1 MNSDFSEAAKQVPH
15 SERCV
20 KAVLASIRRRLG
32 RSGLT
37 LLVLAVFFPA
47 MAHAQLIADCSGN
60 TPSAYTTIN
69 AALAN
74 VTGPGAVILVS
85 GTCTENVVISNTF
98 NLSLGAWWG
107 QTATVHGNIAINT
120 SEEIYLYGLNV
131 SNSAGDGFTITSA
144 RGVTLDTCTS
154 NGNQAHGL
162 TASSMSQITVLGPAS
177 FDNNGPAGVYLTE
190 SSSVTAFNA
199 NGPMDISNN
208 KGPGL
213 YLSQANFE
221 TIGATTLLNNL
232 TTVPVNPEFP
242 NPGFGVTEFGG
253 SRVQFGTCLGS
264 NVIEGNQAGGVSV
277 QESSEISLWNCGSN
291 QNVIQGNGPVG
302 ISAGLASQVTIY
314 DNVLITGHTGPGVD
328 LFAASQLNAFGKNQI
343 SQNGSA
349 SDPRSAAIRIDG
361 NSEAFLRGGQISQN
375 AGPAILALVNS
386 SADFTG
392 VVFAGN
398 SGGIITCDTSA
409 YMVSDLTSAA
419 SGPPAGVLCR
429 TPNSLGNHHFVPTFP
444 TAVDGSAQKARQAQ
458 YKKVATPNS
467 L

>member
-1 MNSDFSEAAKQVPH
+1 MKGNFNEAAKQELH
-15 SERCV
+15 SEKLV
-20 KAVLASIRRRLG
+20 TPVLQAIYQKLG
-32 RSGLT
+32 RGGLI

-47 MAHAQLIADCSGN
+47 LAHAQLIVDCSGN
-60 TPSAYTTIN
+60 TPGAYTTIN

-85 GTCTENVVISNTF
+85 GICTENVVITNMF

-120 SEEIYLYGLNV
+120 SEEVYIYGLNV
-131 SNSAGDGFTITSA
+131 SNSAGDGFTLTSA

-190 SSSVTAFNA
+190 SSSVTAFNS

-232 TTVPVNPEFP
+232 TSLPANPEFP

-253 SRVQFGTCLGS
+253 SRAQFGTCLGS
-264 NVIEGNQAGGVSV
+264 NLIEGNQAGGVSV

-291 QNVIQGNGPVG
+291 QNVVEGNGPVG
-302 ISAGLASQVTIY
+302 ISAGLASQVTLY

-349 SDPRSAAIRIDG
+349 SDSRSAAIRIDG

-392 VVFAGN
+392 VTFAGN

-409 YMVSDLTSAA
+409 YMVSDLTSAL
-419 SGPPAGVLCR
+419 SGYSTGIQCR

-444 TAVDGSAQKARQAQ
+444 TSADGSAQKARQAQ
-458 YKKVATPNS
+458 YKKIAS
-467 L
+467 LSSH

>member
-1 MNSDFSEAAKQVPH
+1 MKRNLIEAAKP
-15 SERCV
+15 
-20 KAVLASIRRRLG
+20 VLHVGRWMTPVLTRTHGKLG
-32 RSGLT
+32 RSGLI

-47 MAHAQLIADCSGN
+47 MAHAQLIVDCSGN
-60 TPSAYTTIN
+60 TPGAYTTIN

-85 GTCTENVVISNTF
+85 GTCTENVVITNIF
-98 NLSLGAWWG
+98 DLSLGAWWG
-107 QTATVHGNIAINT
+107 QTATVQGNIAINT
-120 SEEIYLYGLNV
+120 SEEIYIYGLKV

-177 FDNNGPAGVYLTE
+177 FDSNGPAGVYLTE

-232 TTVPVNPEFP
+232 TTVPTNPEFP
-242 NPGFGVTEFGG
+242 NPGFGITEFGG

-264 NVIEGNQAGGVSV
+264 NLIEGNQAGGVSV

-392 VVFAGN
+392 VGFSGN
-398 SGGIITCDTSA
+398 SGGIIICDSSA
-409 YMVSDLTSAA
+409 YMVSDLTLAA
-419 SGPPAGVLCR
+419 SGSPAGVLCR
-429 TPNSLGNHHFVPTFP
+429 TPNSLGNHHFLPTFP
-444 TAVDGSAQKARQAQ
+444 TTADGSAQKARQAQ

-467 L
+467 H

>member
-1 MNSDFSEAAKQVPH
+1 MKRNLIEAAKP
-15 SERCV
+15 
-20 KAVLASIRRRLG
+20 VLHVGRWMTPVLTGTHGKLG
-32 RSGLT
+32 RSGLI

-47 MAHAQLIADCSGN
+47 MAHAQLIVDCSGN
-60 TPSAYTTIN
+60 TPGAYTTIN

-85 GTCTENVVISNTF
+85 GTCTENVVITNIF

-107 QTATVHGNIAINT
+107 QTATVQGNIAINT
-120 SEEIYLYGLNV
+120 SEEIYIYGLKV

-177 FDNNGPAGVYLTE
+177 FDSNGPAGVYLTE

-232 TTVPVNPEFP
+232 TTVPANPEFP
-242 NPGFGVTEFGG
+242 NPGFGITEFGG

-264 NVIEGNQAGGVSV
+264 NLIEGNQAGGVSV

-392 VVFAGN
+392 VGFSGN
-398 SGGIITCDTSA
+398 SGESSFVIA
-409 YMVSDLTSAA
+409 ALTWS
-419 SGPPAGVLCR
+419 VI
-429 TPNSLGNHHFVPTFP
+429 
-444 TAVDGSAQKARQAQ
+444 
-458 YKKVATPNS
+458 
-467 L
+467 

>member
-1 MNSDFSEAAKQVPH
+1 MNCDFNEAAKQVLH
-15 SERCV
+15 SKMCV
-20 KAVLASIRRRLG
+20 KAVLTGICRRLG

-37 LLVLAVFFPA
+37 ILVLAVFFPA
-47 MAHAQLIADCSGN
+47 MAHAQLIVDCSGN
-60 TPSAYTTIN
+60 TPGAYTTIN

-85 GTCTENVVISNTF
+85 GTCTENVVITNMF
-98 NLSLGAWWG
+98 NLNLGAWWG

-120 SEEIYLYGLNV
+120 SEEIYIYGLNIT
-131 SNSAGDGFTITSA
+131 NSASDGFTITSA

-154 NGNQAHGL
+154 NGNQAYGL
-162 TASSMSQITVLGPAS
+162 NASSMSQITVLGPAS
-177 FDNNGPAGVYLTE
+177 FDNNGSDGMDLAE
-190 SSSVTAFNA
+190 SSSVTVYNG
-199 NGPMDISNN
+199 NGPTDISNN
-208 KGPGL
+208 NGPGL
-213 YLSQANFE
+213 YLSQANFW
-221 TIGATTLLNNL
+221 TTGATTLLNNR
-232 TTVPVNPEFP
+232 TSVPANPEFA

-253 SRVQFGTCLGS
+253 ARVQFGTCLGS
-264 NVIEGNQAGGVSV
+264 NVIQGNQAGGVSV

-328 LFAASQLNAFGKNQI
+328 LFAASQLNAFGRNQI

-386 SADFTG
+386 SVDFTG
-392 VVFAGN
+392 VAFAGN
-398 SGGIITCDTSA
+398 SGGIITCDSSA
-409 YMVSDLTSAA
+409 YMVSDLTSATIG
-419 SGPPAGVLCR
+419 SPAGILCR

-444 TAVDGSAQKARQAQ
+444 TSADGSAQKARQAQ
-458 YKKVATPNS
+458 YKKVATPS
-467 L
+467 AH

>member
-1 MNSDFSEAAKQVPH
+1 MKRNLIEAAKP
-15 SERCV
+15 
-20 KAVLASIRRRLG
+20 VLHVGRWMTPVLTGTHGKLG
-32 RSGLT
+32 RSGLI

-47 MAHAQLIADCSGN
+47 MAHAQLIVDCSGN
-60 TPSAYTTIN
+60 TPGAYTTIN

-85 GTCTENVVISNTF
+85 GTCTENVVITNIF

-107 QTATVHGNIAINT
+107 QTATVQGNIAINT
-120 SEEIYLYGLNV
+120 SEEIYIYGLKV

-177 FDNNGPAGVYLTE
+177 FDSNGPAGVYLTE

-232 TTVPVNPEFP
+232 TTVPTNPEFP
-242 NPGFGVTEFGG
+242 NPGFGITEFGG

-264 NVIEGNQAGGVSV
+264 NLIEGNQAGGVSV

-392 VVFAGN
+392 VGFSGN
-398 SGGIITCDTSA
+398 SGESSFVIA
-409 YMVSDLTSAA
+409 ALTWS
-419 SGPPAGVLCR
+419 VI
-429 TPNSLGNHHFVPTFP
+429 
-444 TAVDGSAQKARQAQ
+444 
-458 YKKVATPNS
+458 
-467 L
+467 

>member
-1 MNSDFSEAAKQVPH
+1 MKRHLNEAAKPVLY
-15 SERCV
+15 SERWV
-20 KAVLASIRRRLG
+20 SPVLAGICRKLR
-32 RSGLT
+32 RSGLP
-37 LLVLAVFFPA
+37 LLVLAIFFPA
-47 MAHAQLIADCSGN
+47 IAHAQLVVDCSGS
-60 TPSAYTTIN
+60 TPGAYTTIN

-74 VTGPGAVILVS
+74 VTGPGAAILVS
-85 GTCTENVVISNTF
+85 GTCTENIVISNMF

-120 SEEIYLYGLNV
+120 SDSIYIYGLNV
-131 SNSAGDGFTITSA
+131 SNPAGDGFAITSA
-144 RGVTLDTCTS
+144 RGVTLDSCTS

-190 SSSVTAFNA
+190 SSSVTVFNG
-199 NGPMDISNN
+199 NGPTDISNN

-232 TTVPVNPEFP
+232 TTTSNPEFP
-242 NPGFGVTEFGG
+242 NPGFGVSEFGG
-253 SRVQFGTCLGS
+253 ARVQFGTCLGS
-264 NVIEGNQAGGVSV
+264 NLIEGNEAGGVSV
-277 QESSEISLWNCGSN
+277 QESSEISLWNCGTN

-314 DNVLITGHTGPGVD
+314 DNVVITGHTGPGVD
-328 LFAASQLNAFGKNQI
+328 LFGASQLNAFGKNQI
-343 SQNGSA
+343 SQNGTA
-349 SDPRSAAIRIDG
+349 SDPRSAGIRIDG

-392 VVFAGN
+392 VVVTGN
-398 SGGIITCDTSA
+398 SGGIITCDSSA
-409 YMVSDLTSAA
+409 YMVSDLTPAT
-419 SGPPAGVLCR
+419 SGYPAGVQCR
-429 TPNSLGNHHFVPTFP
+429 TPNNLRNHQFVPTFP
-444 TAVDGSAQKARQAQ
+444 TAPDCSALKARQAQ

-467 L
+467 N